1 MGSQQFCLK
10 WKSHYSNLLSALDQL
25 VFSEALTDVTVAC
38 EGLSLKAH
46 RVVLAACSPFFQSLF
61 VENQCQH
68 PIVILKDFKFSELR
82 AIVDFMYHG
91 EVNVSREH
99 LSSLLKAAE
108 ALQVKGLTDLTSDT
122 PELADQM
129 PSLTTSEVHP
139 AEAESA
145 PSASCGAKRLLKS
158 AATSKRK
165 RVRPQH
171 VTPRQQES
179 QASSNEEPDGENST
193 EGEGSLPPSAHAG
206 SVVHSPPERAR
217 PPRKAASSSVLEAL
231 LSMKELKCSGQAS
244 EAPSSEPEFE
254 PSRLLEQALAGGDN
268 GPDSS
273 FPDGDCHQKLFPA
286 SSQLSLL
293 ATAKMLESQSGAGGA
308 SLLPE
313 AEGDASAVLATLATS
328 GESSCSGSGSS
339 QSAQSLFPARGGRN
353 SGWTEDQMQKALSA
367 VFAEGIPM
375 TTAARRFGIPKTTLL
390 YRLQNSLKGP
400 KT

>member
-25 VFSEALTDVTVAC
+25 LFSEALTDVTVAC

-46 RVVLAACSPFFQSLF
+46 RAVLAACSPFFQSLF

-129 PSLTTSEVHP
+129 PSLTTSEVRP

-145 PSASCGAKRLLKS
+145 ASASCTAKRMLKS

-179 QASSNEEPDGENST
+179 SNEEPDGENST
-193 EGEGSLPPSAHAG
+193 DAEGSPPSSTYVGA
-206 SVVHSPPERAR
+206 VYSPPDRTR
-217 PPRKAASSSVLEAL
+217 PPKPSRTASSSVLEAL

-244 EAPSSEPEFE
+244 DTANNEPEFE
-254 PSRLLEQALAGGDN
+254 PSRLLEQALASGDN
-268 GPDSS
+268 GPDAAFS
-273 FPDGDCHQKLFPA
+273 DGDCHQKLFPA

-293 ATAKMLESQSGAGGA
+293 ATAKMLESQSGGA
-308 SLLPE
+308 SSVPE
-313 AEGDASAVLATLATS
+313 VEGDASALLATLATS

-339 QSAQSLFPARGGRN
+339 QSTQSLFPARGGRN